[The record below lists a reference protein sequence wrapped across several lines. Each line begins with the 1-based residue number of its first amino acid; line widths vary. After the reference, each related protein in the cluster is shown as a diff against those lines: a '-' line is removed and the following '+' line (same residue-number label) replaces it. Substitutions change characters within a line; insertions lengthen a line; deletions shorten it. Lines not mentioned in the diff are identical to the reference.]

1 MKHQGGQDLL
11 KQTSRTP
18 IIQGRGAVGLRVKHR
33 RGSEVVGQRAQGY
46 NVLELASLTMGLEQA
61 GIKTFPDIP
70 INGFTQAKD
79 EASRACSSSKSFEN
93 NTDLYSKLMQASEVC
108 RDSNSTC
115 LLWRC
120 PVLHLAMS
128 LKPRT
133 RKQESSRTTP
143 HIL

>member
-33 RGSEVVGQRAQGY
+33 RGSEVVDQRAQGY

-79 EASRACSSSKSFEN
+79 EGSRACSSSKSFEN
-93 NTDLYSKLMQASEVC
+93 NTDLHGPLFEVNAGVRSVSGFQQYVPALEMSC
-108 RDSNSTC
+108 VAPCHVFEAPNS
-115 LLWRC
+115 
-120 PVLHLAMS
+120 
-128 LKPRT
+128 
-133 RKQESSRTTP
+133 
-143 HIL
+143 